1 MVHLQAAMTAEI
13 NNEKS
18 ALEIVDI
25 KRESEMDRNSGW

>member
-1 MVHLQAAMTAEI
+1 MSDLHVAAEI